1 MKDEKEQ
8 NLLDFIPA
16 HNIDWE
22 INPDNKL
29 IVLKKPKFE
38 NNFLKQHLLP
48 RLSNPNFTIKLDEY
62 GSKVW
67 QNIDGQRNVL
77 EIADQLKTLYGESV
91 EPVYERVGKFIISLE
106 KNKFII
112 YKH

>member
-1 MKDEKEQ
+1 MKNESNQ
-8 NLLDFIPA
+8 NLLDFIPV
-16 HNIDWE
+16 HNIDWD
-22 INPDNKL
+22 INPENEL

-38 NNFLKQHLLP
+38 NSFLKQHLLP

-67 QNIDGQRNVL
+67 QNINGEHKVH
-77 EIADQLKTLYGESV
+77 EIADKLKLTYGESV

-106 KNKFII
+106 KSKFIV
-112 YKH
+112 YKR